1 MPRYMDVHNH
11 AEGVSQADL
20 EEAHRKDQQYE
31 AEEGVHFLKAWAD
44 PASGKIFCLSEG
56 PDIEAV
62 KRVHQRAG
70 HPADEVYEVPISV
83 E

>member
-1 MPRYMDVHNH
+1 MPRFMDVHNH
-11 AEGVSQADL
+11 ATDISQADL
-20 EEAHRKDQQYE
+20 DEAHKADQKYE
-31 AEEGVHFLKAWAD
+31 AEEGVRFLKDWAA

-62 KRVHQRAG
+62 KRVHARAG
-70 HPADEVYEVPISV
+70 HPADEIYEVPLSV